1 MLQLELFIKWS
12 LNMSNIQRIVQS
24 IDADQCTHDII
35 KTNMKS
41 IRGKVNKLDLDDN
54 DINHIAIQITDAIK
68 WTGNFECGK
77 LYTNIP
83 NEARLCKMI
92 ADTIDN
98 PSLCSS
104 NDLI

>member
-1 MLQLELFIKWS
+1 
-12 LNMSNIQRIVQS
+12 MSNIQRIVQS
-24 IDADQCTHDII
+24 IDADNCTRDIV
-35 KTNMKS
+35 KANMKG
-41 IRGKVNKLDLDDN
+41 IRGKINELDLDNSDVSS
-54 DINHIAIQITDAIK
+54 IASQISTTIK

-83 NEARLCKMI
+83 EEAQLCKMI
-92 ADTIDN
+92 ANTIDN